1 MQEQDTIVY
10 VNGELVEKSKAVISV
25 YDSGFCHGDGVYE
38 GIRVYE
44 GRVFKLDEH
53 IQRLYEAAKAIDMN
67 IGITQKEMKQIVL
80 ETLRANT
87 LRDNLH
93 IRLMVTRGRKRVTG
107 MAPRFNEGGP
117 SIVVLV
123 DFKPPI
129 FNKEGVVLVTS
140 TLRRMPPTYLDSKI
154 HHLNQLNQIMACI
167 EADRLGG
174 DEAIMLDQL
183 GFVAETNGTTLFM
196 VKEGVLSTPKA
207 NYIIVGITR
216 GLIMEKAKEM
226 GLPVFERDLSLYDF
240 YNAHEVFMCGTVGE
254 IVPVKEIDG
263 KAIGMEVPGE
273 ITRLLIKSYR
283 DITSKQG
290 VLIEELIG
298 KKG

>member
-1 MQEQDTIVY
+1 MQNHDTIVY
-10 VNGELVEKSKAVISV
+10 VNGKLVKKSRAVISV

-38 GIRVYE
+38 GIRVYQN
-44 GRVFKLDEH
+44 RAFKLEEH
-53 IQRLYEAAKAIDMN
+53 IRRLYEAAKTIDLN
-67 IGITQKEMKQIVL
+67 VGITQGEMKKIVL
-80 ETLRANT
+80 KTLRANS

-107 MAPRFNEGGP
+107 MATRFNVGGP

-129 FNKEGVVLVTS
+129 FNKKGIILITS
-140 TLRRMPPTYLDSKI
+140 TLRRIPPAFLDSKI
-154 HHLNQLNQIMACI
+154 HHMNQLNQVMASI
-167 EADRLGG
+167 EAHRLGG

-196 VKEGVLSTPKA
+196 VKDGILSTPTA

-216 GLIMEKAKEM
+216 GLIMEAAKKK
-226 GLPVFERDLSLYDF
+226 GIPVVERDLSLYDF
-240 YNAHEVFMCGTVGE
+240 YNANEVFTCGTVGE

-263 KAIGMEVPGE
+263 KRIGNRVPGA
-273 ITRLLIKSYR
+273 ITRFLMKEYHEI
-283 DITSKQG
+283 ISKQG
-290 VLIEELIG
+290 TPID
-298 KKG
+298 